1 MSWCTIESD
10 PGVFTALLKDIGVKG
25 AQMEELYSLDREQFQ
40 SMGPVYGLIFLFKW
54 EKSQHTVPP
63 ETTCTPKGS
72 TPPPENLFFAKQ
84 VISNAC
90 ATQAILSIVLNAA
103 ELDIGDTLREFKSFT
118 RDFPPDLK
126 GLAISNSELIRQAHN
141 SFARPDPFVMEE
153 RKHENDDDE
162 VYHFIAYVPVNGKVY
177 ELDGLQEEPISI
189 GNIPATSNSNNTA
202 WLDIACPKIQA
213 RIEKYATSEIRFNL
227 LALIRNRSD
236 VYQHEVEKLQ
246 VQTRSPES
254 LSAIAQYQDMI
265 CQEGYKQKQWV
276 LENARRKHNY
286 IPFVVQLLKILAEKN
301 QLEPLIQ
308 QQLEPNTNIQ

>member
-10 PGVFTALLKDIGVKG
+10 PGVFTALIKDIGVKG
-25 AQMEELYSLDREQFQ
+25 AQMEELYSLDRDQFE
-40 SMGPVYGLIFLFKW
+40 SMSPVYGLIFLFKW
-54 EKSQHTVPP
+54 EQSQAAVPP
-63 ETTCTPKGS
+63 ETAS
-72 TPPPENLFFAKQ
+72 TQALNNSPPENLFFAKQ

-118 RDFPPDLK
+118 KDFPPDLK

-153 RKHENDDDE
+153 RKQEKDDDE
-162 VYHFIAYVPVNGKVY
+162 VYHFIAYVPVNGMVY
-177 ELDGLQEEPISI
+177 ELDGLQEEPIAI
-189 GNIPATSNSNNTA
+189 GHIPATSNSSNTA
-202 WLDIACPKIQA
+202 WLDIACPTIQK
-213 RIEKYATSEIRFNL
+213 RIEKYASSEIRFNL
-227 LALIRNRSD
+227 LALIRNRSE
-236 VYQHEVEKLQ
+236 VYQHEIEKLQ
-246 VQTRSPES
+246 AQGCSPENS
-254 LSAIAQYQDMI
+254 NAITQYQDLI
-265 CQEGYKQKQWV
+265 RQEEYKQKQWV

-308 QQLEPNTNIQ
+308 QQLGESANIQ